1 LRNVAEVGGVIC
13 AKVRNIFG
21 SAHRPLNPRA
31 LTGGEVKRQSHD
43 FEGKEEVGEDN
54 GGIDFEDLGSFNGD
68 PGRDLRPLTDVDQ
81 GVILADGAVFRHVA
95 SRLAHEPDWGAFG
108 GLGLGGTNKERV
120 WGGHESSNLA
130 SSTRTVSE
138 SNRVSRFALAELAD
152 RSRSES
158 SQLTKAN
165 PARRYRIMGV
175 SPVQE
180 PTVMKHAAERL
191 RSSILFFLLIAVLVL
206 SGCGNKEQVQGAG
219 GSGGRPPAP
228 VVVASV
234 EQRDIPVQLQA
245 IGNVEAYQTVQ
256 IRSQVN
262 GQIQKIFFKE
272 GEDVREGQPLFQ
284 LDKRPFQADLEKA
297 IGQMKHDQAQAENSR
312 IQAERYS
319 GLEKHGIVSHEQAE
333 QLRAQ
338 AKADAS
344 AVEADKAA
352 VEAARVQLQYT
363 DIIAPI
369 SARAGNL
376 MINLGNLVKAN
387 DTPYLVQLNQVTPI
401 YVTFSVPEANLDR
414 VRHRFSSGQLKVL
427 AFPKGQADAPAEGR
441 LTFIDNGVDTTTGMF
456 KLKGTFQNR
465 DRRLW
470 PGEFVDVALVLSTQK
485 NAVVVPTKAIQTG
498 QQGEYAY
505 VVRSDST
512 AESRPVKTA
521 GTYQNLTL
529 IADGLKPGE
538 RVIVNGQL
546 RVAPNAK
553 VMVQGDLPLPGPQT
567 STAAPA
573 GPAGGGL

>member
-1 LRNVAEVGGVIC
+1 
-13 AKVRNIFG
+13 
-21 SAHRPLNPRA
+21 
-31 LTGGEVKRQSHD
+31 
-43 FEGKEEVGEDN
+43 
-54 GGIDFEDLGSFNGD
+54 
-68 PGRDLRPLTDVDQ
+68 
-81 GVILADGAVFRHVA
+81 
-95 SRLAHEPDWGAFG
+95 
-108 GLGLGGTNKERV
+108 
-120 WGGHESSNLA
+120 
-130 SSTRTVSE
+130 
-138 SNRVSRFALAELAD
+138 
-152 RSRSES
+152 
-158 SQLTKAN
+158 
-165 PARRYRIMGV
+165 
-175 SPVQE
+175 
-180 PTVMKHAAERL
+180 MKHAVERL
-191 RSSILFFLLIAVLVL
+191 RSSILFFPLTAVVFI
-206 SGCGNKEQVQGAG
+206 SGCGNKGQPLVAG

-234 EQRDIPVQLQA
+234 EQRDIPVQISA

-319 GLEKHGIVSHEQAE
+319 GLEKQGIVSHEQAE

-352 VEAARVQLQYT
+352 VEAARVQLHYT
-363 DIIAPI
+363 DIVAPI
-369 SARAGNL
+369 NARTGAL

-387 DTPYLVQLNQVTPI
+387 DTPYLLQLNQVTPI
-401 YVTFSVPEANLDR
+401 YVTFSVPESNLDR
-414 VRHRFSSGQLKVL
+414 VRQRFSSGQLKVL
-427 AFPKGQADAPAEGR
+427 AYPKGQSDSPAEGR
-441 LTFIDNGVDTTTGMF
+441 LTFIDNGVDMTTGMF
-456 KLKGTFQNR
+456 KLKGTFQNK

-498 QQGEYAY
+498 QRGEYVY
-505 VVRSDST
+505 VVRPDST

-521 GTYQNLTL
+521 GAYQNLTL
-529 IADGLKPGE
+529 ISEGLNTGE

-553 VMVQGDLPLPGPQT
+553 VMVQSTLPLPGTQT
-567 STAAPA
+567 GTPAAS